1 MSAALSPGRAKFLR
15 FLIRDAGVVLALA
28 LITLFFSVSAP
39 YFATPG
45 NALKIFVQI
54 AINTVLAAGMT
65 FVILTGGI
73 DLSVGSV
80 LALCTVVG
88 ATVMI
93 NESLSPAVAITL
105 ALLSCMATGA
115 ACGLLNGWISTRW
128 KIPSFIVTLG
138 MLNMAAGAA
147 RVVSDNSTITGLPQS
162 FVDFGNLIIGGFLP
176 SIFLIAVLVIAAGWF
191 VLRFTVF
198 GRMVFAVGTNDE
210 AVRLSGH
217 NPDFYKV
224 AAFTIS
230 GLTAGIGAMVYLLRL
245 NIGSPIAGVGYELN
259 AIAAVIIGGT
269 SLSGG
274 KGSIIGTLVGACI
287 LQVLSTGLQLLG
299 VGDNFK
305 PIVIGLV
312 IVLAVILDAYR
323 ERLLRKIR

>member
-1 MSAALSPGRAKFLR
+1 MSDMSETAASAPASTARPKLLR
-15 FLIRDAGVVLALA
+15 FLVRDAGVLMALV
-28 LITLFFSVSAP
+28 LITLFFSFTAP
-39 YFATPG
+39 YFATPE

-93 NESLSPAVAITL
+93 NESLSPAMAITL
-105 ALLSCMATGA
+105 ALFACMATGA
-115 ACGLLNGWISTRW
+115 VCGALNGLISTRW

-162 FVDFGNLIIGGFLP
+162 FIDFGNLIIGGFLP
-176 SIFLIAVLVIAAGWF
+176 SIFLIAVLVVAVGWF

-198 GRMVFAVGTNDE
+198 GRMIFAVGTNDE

-217 NPDFYKV
+217 NPD
-224 AAFTIS
+224 
-230 GLTAGIGAMVYLLRL
+230 VY
-245 NIGSPIAGVGYELN
+245 
-259 AIAAVIIGGT
+259 
-269 SLSGG
+269 
-274 KGSIIGTLVGACI
+274 
-287 LQVLSTGLQLLG
+287 
-299 VGDNFK
+299 
-305 PIVIGLV
+305 
-312 IVLAVILDAYR
+312 
-323 ERLLRKIR
+323 